1 MGKSWWRTENTVKRH
16 KISKN
21 KLKNVHLKGKP
32 MFANIC
38 FKVEAKRI
46 KLHKS
51 DFGQGV
57 YGWQS
62 VQ

>member
-1 MGKSWWRTENTVKRH
+1 
-16 KISKN
+16 
-21 KLKNVHLKGKP
+21 

-46 KLHKS
+46 KLLKS

-57 YGWQS
+57 CGWQP